1 MDNTELTPIL
11 EALESF
17 ELDRINGALQ
27 QAEKSPE
34 LKQRLEKRYL
44 KLIQNLL
51 GNPSATLADF
61 PEVFATDER
70 LEKTIEDIFV
80 DGGKKMEF
88 VYFSAEEARDA
99 VDTIGSIVAN
109 HINPQEYIDFCKNT
123 GELSEVGQ
131 SLFPM
136 IEQLKNGIHEEVE
149 AHATGWYG
157 QICIHMMKAILN
169 NVGEWVILKTWL
181 KKANMSPVLKEFNFF
196 IAAAAT
202 EDYMFIEFRNIM
214 DHAFDFTEIL
224 WLSPNTPLLFY
235 PADYDEQFP
244 KCVLPYNRMVRMI
257 KFKEFY
263 EPDGSINVGNMI
275 ARYGLQEINSQE
287 LAQ

>member
-1 MDNTELTPIL
+1 MDKEQLQPIL

-17 ELDRINGALQ
+17 DLDQINGALQ

-51 GNPSATLADF
+51 NNDEATLAHF
-61 PEVFATDER
+61 PTVFGTEDR
-70 LEKTIEDIFV
+70 IEKTRDNVFV
-80 DGGKKMEF
+80 DDDKKMEF
-88 VYFSAEEARDA
+88 VYFSHDESKDA
-99 VDTIGSIVAN
+99 VDIIGSIVAN

-123 GELSEVGQ
+123 SELSEVGK

-136 IEQLKNGIHEEVE
+136 IEALKNGIHEEVDV
-149 AHATGWYG
+149 HPTGWYG
-157 QICIHMMKAILN
+157 EICIHMMKAILY
-169 NVGEWVILKTWL
+169 NVGEFVILKSWL
-181 KKANMSPVLKEFNFF
+181 KKANLSKVLKEFNFF
-196 IAAAAT
+196 LAAAAT

-214 DHAFDFTEIL
+214 DKAFDFTEIL

-235 PADYDEQFP
+235 PADHDESWP

-257 KFKEFY
+257 KFREFY

-275 ARYGLQEINSQE
+275 ARDGLQEINSE
-287 LAQ
+287 NL